1 MDALKE
7 KQEDNNNALHL
18 LRKRWDEETE
28 NQEALAAEAKKREKE
43 TLAKQRLLRLM
54 NLSQCTIR
62 LYHKTHQANKGK
74 KPKKGGKNKKK
85 KGKGKKKKKKT

>member
-7 KQEDNNNALHL
+7 KQEENNKALNS

-74 KPKKGGKNKKK
+74 KKPKGKNKKQLNF
-85 KGKGKKKKKKT
+85 

>member
-7 KQEDNNNALHL
+7 KQEENNKALNS

-74 KPKKGGKNKKK
+74 KKPKGKNKKK